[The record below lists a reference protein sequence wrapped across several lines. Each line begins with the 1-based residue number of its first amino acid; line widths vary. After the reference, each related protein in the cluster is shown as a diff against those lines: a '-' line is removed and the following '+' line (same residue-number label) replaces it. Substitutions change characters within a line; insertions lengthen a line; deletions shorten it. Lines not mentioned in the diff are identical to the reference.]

1 MRRNTLV
8 MVMLAVIALPAVAE
22 EEKAGKGKAKKG
34 GRNVATQILKQL
46 ADVDLTDEQT
56 EKIKAAGKVASV
68 EMAKIRDEAG
78 ITGELMKKRAEAA
91 KSLADSDKK
100 GKQRNDAINEA
111 AGLTKPQ
118 AEAMTKMNAV
128 RSKFTRS
135 VVAMLTDAQKEKL
148 PKQLQRAARPEK
160 GKKPNKKKAAA

>member
-118 AEAMTKMNAV
+118 AEDE
-128 RSKFTRS
+128 RSPLE
-135 VVAMLTDAQKEKL
+135 VHPIGCGDADRCAEGKTAQAIAACG
-148 PKQLQRAARPEK
+148 AARER
-160 GKKPNKKKAAA
+160 